1 MYTTHRKKNDKL
13 HIDYMPCHGCAVYAH
28 VCTNIKMPKYTTR
41 EKRMD
46 WHKHHGPMAKIGQ
59 AQISCIIPLYP
70 AILAKHPLLF
80 SLNMKI
86 PKLPIPRFPNN
97 KNRIASPSHEDP
109 RKTHLSECWCRG
121 RRRTRSYPQ
130 GQGVQE
136 REWSEIL
143 NGYIPELENLN
154 TPRVGGKSH
163 CVRSIF
169 LESRTTIGVFF
180 PGQI

>member
-1 MYTTHRKKNDKL
+1 MQCNAYETWKHEIYVIQYIWMSWCNYWCIQHTAKN
-13 HIDYMPCHGCAVYAH
+13 
-28 VCTNIKMPKYTTR
+28 
-41 EKRMD
+41 EKHMD

-97 KNRIASPSHEDP
+97 KNRIASPMKIHDKLTSQNAGAEG
-109 RKTHLSECWCRG
+109 EG
-121 RRRTRSYPQ
+121 EQ
-130 GQGVQE
+130 GLVLKAKA
-136 REWSEIL
+136 SEIL
-143 NGYIPELENLN
+143 HGYIPELENLN

-163 CVRSIF
+163 CFRSIF
-169 LESRTTIGVFF
+169 L
-180 PGQI
+180 

>member
-1 MYTTHRKKNDKL
+1 MYTTHRKKCIDKL

-28 VCTNIKMPKYTTR
+28 VCANIKMPKYTTR
-41 EKRMD
+41 EKHMD

-80 SLNMKI
+80 PLNMKI

-97 KNRIASPSHEDP
+97 KNRIASPMKIHDKLTSQNAGAEG
-109 RKTHLSECWCRG
+109 EG
-121 RRRTRSYPQ
+121 EQ
-130 GQGVQE
+130 GLVLKAKA
-136 REWSEIL
+136 SEIL
-143 NGYIPELENLN
+143 HGYIPELENLN

-163 CVRSIF
+163 CFRSIF
-169 LESRTTIGVFF
+169 L
-180 PGQI
+180 